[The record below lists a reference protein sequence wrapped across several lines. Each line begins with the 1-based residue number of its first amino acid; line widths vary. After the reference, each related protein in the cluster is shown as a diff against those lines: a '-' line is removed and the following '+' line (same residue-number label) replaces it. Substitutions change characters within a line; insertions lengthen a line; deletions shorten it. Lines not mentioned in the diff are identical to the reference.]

1 MFITLSGKCIQ
12 NLSNWHALFVLFC
25 FVFFFITF
33 CSSCGMEWDTARRP
47 TNDLFWAIFIIWAS
61 SAPPP
66 PKQYLLSLVSLK
78 YIIIYIDLG
87 IHLKKDN
94 HLGPLP
100 RAKRFYLR
108 WKAFDLLYK
117 MRYILWVVGLLGTC
131 DVTNNGRHLDCHLGF
146 YQELEIRLKPWELVI
161 FCTWDENTSIS
172 TA

>member
-25 FVFFFITF
+25 FVLFFFLSHSVAVAAWSGIQRVDPQMIYF
-33 CSSCGMEWDTARRP
+33 ELFLSSEPVQPR
-47 TNDLFWAIFIIWAS
+47 
-61 SAPPP
+61 P

-117 MRYILWVVGLLGTC
+117 MRYILWVVGLLGAC

-146 YQELEIRLKPWELVI
+146 YQELEIRLKP
-161 FCTWDENTSIS
+161 
-172 TA
+172 

>member
-25 FVFFFITF
+25 FVFFLSHSVAVAAWSGIQRVDPQMIYFELF
-33 CSSCGMEWDTARRP
+33 LSSEPVQPR
-47 TNDLFWAIFIIWAS
+47 
-61 SAPPP
+61 PP

-117 MRYILWVVGLLGTC
+117 MRYILWVVGLLGAC

-146 YQELEIRLKPWELVI
+146 YQELEIRLKP
-161 FCTWDENTSIS
+161 
-172 TA
+172 